1 MVVYQVRYLLGQ
13 LRQDR
18 KQKKTEQLGYVRD
31 SKKNWEDQ
39 KNFYDQWLTLILII
53 QWVDVQNVTNGI
65 RIKFRILLVDVCL
78 LVLSA
83 AWCNYSKSASSLYQ
97 SLSQFISP
105 TCPKAKFRKF
115 SIYNYA
121 NKFFH
126 NFHLSE
132 SSFTCSG
139 LRSSGL
145 AQRLLYTSFYAIK
158 FNSIIIT
165 DRQNSLEYYLKPLSQ
180 SITITAMISVMDDC
194 FTK

>member
-65 RIKFRILLVDVCL
+65 RIKFRILLVDDCL

-105 TCPKAKFRKF
+105 TCPKAKFR
-115 SIYNYA
+115 
-121 NKFFH
+121 
-126 NFHLSE
+126 NFLPW
-132 SSFTCSG
+132 CSKYHMTPG
-139 LRSSGL
+139 FR
-145 AQRLLYTSFYAIK
+145 QVVWREDCPIVINDYT
-158 FNSIIIT
+158 
-165 DRQNSLEYYLKPLSQ
+165 
-180 SITITAMISVMDDC
+180 
-194 FTK
+194 